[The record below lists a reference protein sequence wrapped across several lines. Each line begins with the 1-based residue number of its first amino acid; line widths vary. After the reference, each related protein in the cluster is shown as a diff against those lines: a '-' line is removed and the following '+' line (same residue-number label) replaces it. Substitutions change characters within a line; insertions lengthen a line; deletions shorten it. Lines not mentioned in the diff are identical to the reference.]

1 MASILKVNTIQDA
14 TNSTTAI
21 SVDSSGR
28 VTTPTRPAFRAYST
42 TSGYTT
48 LTHNEYQIMQLN
60 AEEFDIGGH
69 YNTSTY
75 RFTCPVD
82 GIYWFGMRAYMHS
95 DGGTLRATI
104 IKGTTNPATDESTFL
119 AQDYRSSNVSQ
130 RNGTLQ
136 CSCAVQLTAN
146 TQVGAYVRHDSDT
159 NYSYYSENNVLYS
172 SFEGYLIG

>member
-1 MASILKVNTIQDA
+1 MSTLNVTNIKAADGTSGLTIA
-14 TNSTTAI
+14 NSTGVI
-21 SVDSSGR
+21 
-28 VTTPTRPAFRAYST
+28 TTPARPAFRAYST
-42 TSGYTT
+42 TSGWVT
-48 LTHNEYQIMQLN
+48 LTHNQYQIMQLN
-60 AEEFDIGGH
+60 AEVFDIGSN

-75 RFTCPVD
+75 RFTCPID
-82 GIYWFGMRAYMHS
+82 GIYWFGMRAYMHA

-104 IKGTTNPATDESTFL
+104 ITGTTNPATVESTFI

-136 CSCAVQLTAN
+136 CNCSVQLTAN

-159 NYSYYSENNVLYS
+159 NNSYYSENNVLYS

>member
-1 MASILKVNTIQDA
+1 MSTLKVGTIQDHA
-14 TNSTTAI
+14 NSNTAI
-21 SVDSSGR
+21 TIDSSGR
-28 VTTPTRPAFRAYST
+28 VATPTRPAFRAYSS

-48 LTHNEYQIMQLN
+48 VTHNEYQIMQLN

-75 RFTCPVD
+75 RFTCPVN

-136 CSCAVQLTAN
+136 CSCVVQMSAN
-146 TQVGAYVRHDSDT
+146 DQVGAYVRHDSDT
-159 NYSYYSENNVLYS
+159 NNSYYSENNVLYS

>member
-1 MASILKVNTIQDA
+1 MASTLKVNTIQH
-14 TNSTTAI
+14 TGGTTGMTI
-21 SVDSSGR
+21 DSGGR
-28 VTTPTRPAFRAYST
+28 LATPTRPAFRAYST
-42 TSGYTT
+42 TSGWTT
-48 LTHNEYQIMQLN
+48 VTHNEHQIMQLN

-82 GIYWFGMRAYMHS
+82 GIYWFGMRAYMHA

-136 CSCAVQLTAN
+136 CSVSVQLTAN

-159 NYSYYSENNVLYS
+159 NNSYYSENNVLYS